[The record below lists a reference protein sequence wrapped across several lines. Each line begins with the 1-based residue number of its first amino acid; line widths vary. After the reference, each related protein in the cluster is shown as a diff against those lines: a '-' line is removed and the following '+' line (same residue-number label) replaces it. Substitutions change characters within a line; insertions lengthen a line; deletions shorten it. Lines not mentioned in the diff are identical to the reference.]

1 MKNYIKAFLSIFRK
15 KKIEYTGRAGLIYK
29 DDGLRYFID
38 SEMLVSDD
46 YNIVVYPGSV
56 YLLKGSQKIK
66 VTGSEEKDIL
76 ERAIKEI
83 ENTGVKV
90 LIHTYPNGTDL
101 PT

>member
-29 DDGLRYFID
+29 NDELRYSID

-46 YNIVVYPGSV
+46 YDIVVYPDSV

-66 VTGSEEKDIL
+66 VTGSEEKRFL
-76 ERAIKEI
+76 KEQ
-83 ENTGVKV
+83 
-90 LIHTYPNGTDL
+90 
-101 PT
+101 